1 MSESTSTLTEDRRK
15 LADLVTA
22 TVEQTAKIME
32 AEQKELRRR
41 FPAMANQPNPVNVE
55 PQAIRDFTQSDEYRQ
70 AIEAYL
76 AGRLEVNLLVR
87 ILALLSQ
94 VAPFEFLL

>member
-1 MSESTSTLTEDRRK
+1 MSQSTSTLTEDRRK

-22 TVEQTAKIME
+22 TVEQNVKVME
-32 AEQKELRRR
+32 AEQKELHRR
-41 FPAMANQPNPVNVE
+41 FPAMASQPNPVNVE
-55 PQAIRDFTQSDEYRQ
+55 LEAIRDFTQSDEYRQ
-70 AIEAYL
+70 AVEAYL

-94 VAPFEFLL
+94 VAPLEFLR